1 MTARERERQALE
13 QMRLAPESV
22 VRAVCDVVRAR
33 LEQTHEELESLTET
47 AGMYRAQG
55 RAQLA
60 RELLRDLGQNRRQER
75 V

>member
-1 MTARERERQALE
+1 MNARERERQALE
-13 QMRLAPESV
+13 QVRLAPESV
-22 VRAVCDVVRAR
+22 VLAVCDVVRAR
-33 LEQTHEELESLTET
+33 LEQAHEELESLTET

>member
-1 MTARERERQALE
+1 MNARERERQALE
-13 QMRLAPESV
+13 QVRLAPESV

-33 LEQTHEELESLTET
+33 LEQTREELESLTET
-47 AGMYRAQG
+47 ADMYRAQG

-60 RELLRDLGQNRRQER
+60 RELLRDLGKNRRQER